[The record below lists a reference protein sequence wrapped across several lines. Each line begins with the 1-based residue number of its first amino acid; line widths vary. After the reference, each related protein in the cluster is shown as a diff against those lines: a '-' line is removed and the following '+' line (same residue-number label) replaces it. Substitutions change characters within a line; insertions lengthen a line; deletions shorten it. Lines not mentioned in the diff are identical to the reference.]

1 MCVAPRQLLLN
12 GAVLRQ
18 CAFDELANIQI
29 QKPEAKVYFQGCM
42 ACPLLIL
49 SVRRMGGR
57 LRTKFLLQLCGG
69 SRRKPSGQFDGD
81 LARLDIE
88 CKGGLKKDMEN
99 LYEAVVEPDG
109 RLRLSSAVHLEKG
122 LKVLVAVPRSE
133 KDSALSGIALSEPSL
148 ADDWLNPE
156 EEEAWTHLQ

>member
-1 MCVAPRQLLLN
+1 
-12 GAVLRQ
+12 
-18 CAFDELANIQI
+18 
-29 QKPEAKVYFQGCM
+29 M
-42 ACPLLIL
+42 ALCGQVMA

-57 LRTKFLLQLCGG
+57 LMTQSLLQLCGG
-69 SRRKPSGQFDGD
+69 ALRKPSGQFDGD
-81 LARLDIE
+81 LARVDIE
-88 CKGGLKKDMEN
+88 CKGGLKKDMDN

-156 EEEAWTHLQ
+156 EEEAWAHLQ

>member
-1 MCVAPRQLLLN
+1 
-12 GAVLRQ
+12 
-18 CAFDELANIQI
+18 
-29 QKPEAKVYFQGCM
+29 
-42 ACPLLIL
+42 
-49 SVRRMGGR
+49 MGWR
-57 LRTKFLLQLCGG
+57 LRTQSLLQLCGDAL
-69 SRRKPSGQFDGD
+69 RKPSGQFDDD
-81 LARLDIE
+81 LARVDIE

-156 EEEAWTHLQ
+156 EEEAWAHLQ